1 MNVTIK
7 TEQALSDAQDIVA
20 IITNI
25 KESLESLNDNINK
38 NIPDVL
44 KTDWADQLK
53 TNWSSY
59 YSNDIPVVMEEMK
72 QSAIN
77 IEKTA
82 EAMIAYSK
90 EQ

>member
-1 MNVTIK
+1 MNVDIK
-7 TEQALSDAQDIVA
+7 TEAALSDAQDIVA

-25 KESLESLNDNINK
+25 KESLESLNDNINR

-53 TNWSSY
+53 ANWSSY
-59 YSNDIPVVMEEMK
+59 YSNDIPAVMEEMK

-82 EAMIAYSK
+82 ETMLAYST
-90 EQ
+90 ER